1 MTAAAV
7 TGLLPDE
14 DLAGTERVA
23 VDAFV
28 GRLHCPAGSGFGE
41 FADHFS
47 TVDRDFRIDPS
58 SCLGGG
64 PIVARSSCWWREWL
78 LGVSGDDFCQ
88 PPGHPGVGAGPRPP
102 RAALDHPGEGGGQGV
117 GSPGLKPNSPTSGP
131 PACAFR
137 ALQAAE
143 RPRRHP
149 EGTMILWP
157 TRRPSAPA
165 ICRYFCP

>member
-7 TGLLPDE
+7 TGLVPDE

-64 PIVARSSCWWREWL
+64 RFDAYV
-78 LGVSGDDFCQ
+78 
-88 PPGHPGVGAGPRPP
+88 
-102 RAALDHPGEGGGQGV
+102 
-117 GSPGLKPNSPTSGP
+117 
-131 PACAFR
+131 
-137 ALQAAE
+137 AE
-143 RPRRHP
+143 RLSCRR
-149 EGTMILWP
+149 M
-157 TRRPSAPA
+157 
-165 ICRYFCP
+165 YD

>member
-7 TGLLPDE
+7 TGLVPDE

-102 RAALDHPGEGGGQGV
+102 VPPWITLERVAARG
-117 GSPGLKPNSPTSGP
+117 
-131 PACAFR
+131 
-137 ALQAAE
+137 
-143 RPRRHP
+143 
-149 EGTMILWP
+149 
-157 TRRPSAPA
+157 SAP
-165 ICRYFCP
+165 RD